1 MNGSNTADPLV
12 RALAELP
19 VVEQDTKRADSLRQR
34 CRAALEQP
42 PAEPLPVL
50 EPAVLSVTCAT
61 YAWHLA
67 KAALLLSR

>member
-1 MNGSNTADPLV
+1 MNVSNTADPLV
-12 RALAELP
+12 RALAGLP
-19 VVEQDTKRADSLRQR
+19 EVEQDAKRAERLRQR
-34 CRAALEQP
+34 CRAALEHS

-50 EPAVLSVTCAT
+50 EPAVLGVTCAT